1 MTDERDLPEGVINAD
16 PAGGFGSQHDGLADE
31 RNEAE
36 ADSPAL
42 DRSGL
47 AVNAATVDQ
56 SATDGPKDGPS
67 DGEVESDVPTQ
78 GLDPDMASD
87 EQEES

>member
-16 PAGGFGSQHDGLADE
+16 PAGGFGDQHDTLAEE
-31 RNEAE
+31 RDGAE
-36 ADSPAL
+36 ADSAAL

-47 AVNAATVDQ
+47 QVNAATVADG
-56 SATDGPKDGPS
+56 STTGSTDGPA

-78 GLDPDMASD
+78 GLDPDLASD
-87 EQEES
+87 EQEDD